1 MVKYFFGEGKIMDF
15 NVSKE
20 EMLEGMNK
28 MNSLG
33 PRLTGNKAHGEFI
46 KWLKDEI
53 SKMDIPIYSDPFYF
67 RRWEEKKSSIE
78 ILDGDEKISIPV
90 SSAYPYSGKTDAD
103 GITEELV
110 YIKGL
115 SEIMDV
121 KGKIAVFDVANVN
134 FIPSEIAF
142 DKRSS
147 YPEDVVLESKYEGP
161 VITSFV
167 QCFNG
172 IISKLTGAKAAVLIW
187 RGLHDDCVKGQYLSF
202 ISDYQKIP
210 MLWVN
215 ETDGERII
223 EAAQAHKK
231 AKFVLEA
238 EIEERAFTESFYCII
253 EGKNKREN
261 VIINTHTDG
270 TNCVEEN
277 GAIALLQLMKNV
289 KNAELERTHI
299 FLFTTG
305 HFRLPHFQDI
315 RTGAF
320 QSGSRWLAMHRD
332 LWDGKKGHGKCVAN
346 LTVEHLGCMEWR
358 DIDGE
363 YKATGKPEV
372 EIVYTG
378 NEFMDKLYIDTV
390 KSRKTVRTMTLR
402 GHNALHF
409 GEGQNFFTMGIPE
422 ISLVPAPY
430 YLCVVSDGQETEKFS
445 IDLMTEQTETFAEL
459 IQKIEHISAKELGR
473 SDGYSILKAKSVS
486 GGYDF
491 SIKGLADKISSA
503 VNK

>member
-1 MVKYFFGEGKIMDF
+1 MNFDIVKE
-15 NVSKE
+15 N
-20 EMLEGMNK
+20 LTLGMNK
-28 MNSLG
+28 MNACG
-33 PRLTGNKAHGEFI
+33 VRLTGSKAHNDFI
-46 KWLKDEI
+46 SYLQDEI
-53 SKMDIPIYSDPFYF
+53 KKMGVKIYSDPFYF
-67 RRWEEKKSSIE
+67 KRWEEKKSEIE
-78 ILDGDEKISIPV
+78 ILDGDEKIKIPV
-90 SSAYPYSGKTDAD
+90 SSAYPYSGETDEN

-110 YIKGL
+110 YIKSL
-115 SEIMDV
+115 TDIKDV
-121 KGKIAVFDVANVN
+121 KGKIAVFDVSNIN

-142 DKRSS
+142 DKRTS

-172 IISKLTGAKAAVLIW
+172 FISKITGAKAAILIW
-187 RGLHDDCVKGQYLSF
+187 KGLHDDMIDGQYLSF
-202 ISDYQKIP
+202 IMEYQKMP

-215 ETDGERII
+215 ETNGAKVI
-223 EAAQAHKK
+223 EAAKAHKK

-238 EIEERAFTESFYCII
+238 NIDDNTYTESFYCILP
-253 EGKNKREN
+253 GKNRKEN
-261 VIINTHTDG
+261 VIVNTHTDG

-277 GAIALLQLMKNV
+277 GAIALLELMRNLV
-289 KNAELERTHI
+289 GQELERDHI
-299 FLFTTG
+299 FVFTTG
-305 HFRLPHFQDI
+305 HFRLPTFKDI
-315 RTGAF
+315 RTGSF
-320 QSGSRWLAMHRD
+320 QSASRWMAMHRD
-332 LWDGKKGHGKCVAN
+332 LWDGKNGHSKCVAN

-378 NEFMDKLYIDTV
+378 NKFMDNLYIETV
-390 KSRKTVRTMTLR
+390 KERKTVRTMTLR

-430 YLCVVSDGQETEKFS
+430 YLCVVSDSHEIEKFS
-445 IDLMTEQTETFAEL
+445 IDLMTEQTETFAKL
-459 IQKIEHISAKELGR
+459 IEKIEKTPSSALGK
-473 SDGYSILKAKSVS
+473 SEFYSIIKANSVS

-491 SIKGLADKISSA
+491 TLNGLASMVAGLLK
-503 VNK
+503 K